1 MARAALVCYIRLPL
15 RCTGALPGPD
25 ATSSGYHSAGA
36 LTLRDRT
43 ARPTR
48 CTARPNPLADSI
60 VVHSYTRQVVAGT
73 KYNVKLAREDGTF
86 SHFSV
91 IKPLPHKNEAPFIL
105 GEVQDGLTAEDTF
118 N

>member
-1 MARAALVCYIRLPL
+1 MEVMASPRVLE
-15 RCTGALPGPD
+15 
-25 ATSSGYHSAGA
+25 
-36 LTLRDRT
+36 TLCVD
-43 ARPTR
+43 
-48 CTARPNPLADSI
+48 LESL

-73 KYNVKLAREDGTF
+73 KYQVKLAREDGTF

-91 IKPLPHKNEAPFIL
+91 IKPLPHKNEEPFIL